1 MEIKDAGAKAMA
13 LVDGQLAP
21 AEVPDLVQE
30 LARNAPL
37 VAELQEYLAMS
48 RGRIAAAY
56 TARSDEP
63 VPAWLVD
70 TVMRQPV
77 PAPAPMRPRHFGR
90 GLLQGLQRRLQVP
103 VWSLATAPAL
113 AVLVAVLWLG
123 SMSQDPGRSGIAV
136 AGLGAAL
143 ERTESGKDAAL
154 ATLRPVLTFNSKAA
168 GWCRQFDVRYGNSQ
182 VSHGLACRGEDGQ
195 WSVVSATAPG
205 TTGLMPAGSNR
216 RKVIDDLVTSM
227 MRGNPLSQVDEATA
241 IGGAWRRP

>member
-1 MEIKDAGAKAMA
+1 MKDAGEKAMA

-21 AEVPDLVQE
+21 AEVPGLVQE

-56 TARSDEP
+56 AAKSDEP

-70 TVMRQPV
+70 TVRRQPV
-77 PAPAPMRPRHFGR
+77 SSLSPLRPPRFGR
-90 GLLQGLQRRLQVP
+90 GLLRGLLRRLQVP
-103 VWSLATAPAL
+103 VWSLATASAL
-113 AVLVAVLWLG
+113 AVLLAVLWLG
-123 SMSQDPGRSGIAV
+123 IMGQDAGRSGIAM

-154 ATLRPVLTFNSKAA
+154 VTLRPVLTFNSKAA
-168 GWCRQFDVRYGNSQ
+168 GWCRQFDVRYGNTQ

-195 WSVVSATAPG
+195 WSVVSATAAR
-205 TTGLMPAGSNR
+205 TTGLMPAGADR

-227 MRGNPLSQVDEATA
+227 LRGEPLSQVDEATA
-241 IGGAWRRP
+241 IGRGWRWP